1 MKPVE
6 IEFLMRDKL
15 TPGLDKAGQ
24 SAESLGDK
32 AEKVAKSITE
42 RISAQKEQIQYV
54 ENCLKELKKQ
64 YDRMGPG
71 KAQLEMR
78 AEIEACTKAL
88 AEDKLT
94 LASMEEE
101 HKKTASSTKRLSMEL
116 RELLDTMARMR
127 LEGKQNTREY
137 QDMAAKAATLSD
149 TIGDLRTQTNIL
161 AHDDAGLQSL
171 C

>member
-54 ENCLKELKKQ
+54 ETVSRSLKSN
-64 YDRMGPG
+64 MTGWGP
-71 KAQLEMR
+71 
-78 AEIEACTKAL
+78 
-88 AEDKLT
+88 
-94 LASMEEE
+94 
-101 HKKTASSTKRLSMEL
+101 
-116 RELLDTMARMR
+116 ARHNWKCVPR
-127 LEGKQNTREY
+127 
-137 QDMAAKAATLSD
+137 
-149 TIGDLRTQTNIL
+149 
-161 AHDDAGLQSL
+161 
-171 C
+171 